1 MQNFVMPIVYGMEH
15 QLLDIVVD
23 VDVARIGLSSL
34 LSAMGFIPIMGRWG
48 QRTLAIDSSFSRF
61 FFASLPCLSL

>member
-1 MQNFVMPIVYGMEH
+1 MPIVYGMEH

-23 VDVARIGLSSL
+23 VDVARIGLSFL
-34 LSAMGFIPIMGRWG
+34 LSTLGLVPLMGRWG
-48 QRTLAIDSSFSRF
+48 RRTLATDSSFSRF